1 MIQDESDNAAPLQL
15 VVCPRRDCQRDNA
28 RQRDERDNQGNQ
40 DGIDSRGG
48 QGGQVDDDDTANITN
63 IAKMMKPYRA
73 KIPLRQGTKK
83 LTATM

>member
-1 MIQDESDNAAPLQL
+1 MVIQDESDNAAPLQL
-15 VVCPRRDCQRDNA
+15 VACSSRRDCQRDNA

-48 QGGQVDDDDTANITN
+48 QGGQEQADVDDADTANITN

-73 KIPLRQGTKK
+73 KIPLR
-83 LTATM
+83 